1 MPSKHS
7 NSTADLQK
15 SAGAGSKNPVLLSLG
30 GNLDGTAERFERAL
44 CRLSLFG
51 FRILDRSGLFV
62 NPAVGCEPG
71 APDFTN
77 LSVLGEWDG
86 TPLELLSLI
95 HRIEQEEG
103 RPADHP
109 HWHSRTL
116 DIDIIL
122 MGFETVNEPELRVP
136 HPLAAVRDFVL
147 IPSKEILPPDLYRF
161 LERCGKE
168 G

>member
-1 MPSKHS
+1 M
-7 NSTADLQK
+7 
-15 SAGAGSKNPVLLSLG
+15 LLSLG
-30 GNLDGTAERFERAL
+30 GNLDGTAERFQRAL
-44 CRLSLFG
+44 HRLSFSG
-51 FRILDRSGLFV
+51 FRVLSVSEPFV

-86 TPLELLSLI
+86 TPGKLLELI

-122 MGFETVNEPELRVP
+122 MGFSQVNEPDLQIP
-136 HPLAAVRDFVL
+136 HPLASGRDFVL
-147 IPSKEILPPDLYRF
+147 IPSKEILPPELFRF
-161 LERCGKE
+161 LSEKK
-168 G
+168 